1 MNYAEL
7 KTYDVANGPG
17 IRVSLFVSGCT
28 HACKGCFNEE
38 AWDFDYGKPFTDEVI
53 DQIIDTMS
61 FGAYR
66 GITFLGGEPLDPK
79 NQSEVLK
86 TAKRVKEAYPDKDI
100 WLFSGY
106 VYEYIT
112 GDMMKECPD
121 LEELMSL
128 VDVLVDGPYLMSL
141 VDVLVDGPYIED
153 QRNIMLLFRGSENQR
168 LIDMNKTRE
177 KGEIVLWEREI
188 SRG

>member
-1 MNYAEL
+1 M
-7 KTYDVANGPG
+7 K
-17 IRVSLFVSGCT
+17 
-28 HACKGCFNEE
+28 
-38 AWDFDYGKPFTDEVI
+38 
-53 DQIIDTMS
+53 
-61 FGAYR
+61 
-66 GITFLGGEPLDPK
+66 
-79 NQSEVLK
+79 
-86 TAKRVKEAYPDKDI
+86 
-100 WLFSGY
+100 GY

-121 LEELMSL
+121 LEE
-128 VDVLVDGPYLMSL
+128 LMSL

>member
-17 IRVSLFVSGCT
+17 IRVSLFVSGCA

-38 AWDFDYGKPFTDEVI
+38 AWDYDYGKPYTDEVI

-66 GITFLGGEPLDPK
+66 GLTFLGGEPLDPK
-79 NQSEVLK
+79 NQAEVLK
-86 TAKRVKEAYPDKDI
+86 TAKKVKEAYPEKDI
-100 WLFSGY
+100 WLFTGY
-106 VYEYIT
+106 IYEELI
-112 GDMMKECPD
+112 GDMAKECPD
-121 LEELMSL
+121 LEEIL
-128 VDVLVDGPYLMSL
+128 SL
-141 VDVLVDGPYIED
+141 VDVLVDGPYIEE

-177 KGEIVLWEREI
+177 QGEVVLWEREI

>member
-38 AWDFDYGKPFTDEVI
+38 AWDFNYGKPFTDEVI

-61 FGAYR
+61 FSAYR
-66 GITFLGGEPLDPK
+66 GLTFLGGEPLDPK
-79 NQSEVLK
+79 NQPEVLK
-86 TAKRVKEAYPDKDI
+86 TAKKVKEAYPDKDI
-100 WLFSGY
+100 WLFTGY
-106 VYEYIT
+106 LYEDLT
-112 GDMMKECPD
+112 GKMAKECPD
-121 LEELMSL
+121 LEEILSL
-128 VDVLVDGPYLMSL
+128 VDVLVDGPF
-141 VDVLVDGPYIED
+141 IED
-153 QRNIMLLFRGSENQR
+153 QKNLMLLFRGSENQR